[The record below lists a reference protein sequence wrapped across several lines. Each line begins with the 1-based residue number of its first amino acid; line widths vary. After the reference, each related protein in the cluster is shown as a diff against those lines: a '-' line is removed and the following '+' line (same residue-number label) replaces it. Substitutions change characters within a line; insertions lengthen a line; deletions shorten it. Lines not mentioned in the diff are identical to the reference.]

1 MNARTDDL
9 HPSSD
14 RALVLLMGMM
24 GLCFDQGTAGWHITI
39 ASPMQN
45 MITPIHALASCLRSF
60 YSEIC
65 IPAQF
70 SDMHMIAIQHLLGE
84 LLFYSYTY
92 IEKITAACHKTF
104 FSFII
109 GIIIVNM
116 VGHYMCMCAQ
126 LMCIGF

>member
-92 IEKITAACHKTF
+92 RENNSRLSQNAF
-104 FSFII
+104 FFH
-109 GIIIVNM
+109 NWY
-116 VGHYMCMCAQ
+116 HHR
-126 LMCIGF
+126 